1 MFNGI
6 IYNQGTIKSLRKNR
20 LSLFIEIETSLK
32 FKQNE
37 IGSSVCCNGVCLTLV
52 KILKNSIF
60 FYLSN
65 ETLSKSNF
73 KKINLKEKINLEK
86 SLVFGNKISGH
97 YTQGHVDTTGVIKK
111 ISIIDKS
118 WTIQIKISNNYKR
131 YIVEKGSVS
140 VNGVSLTVSKIDN
153 FGFEITI
160 IPHTLKMTNLTK
172 LKKNNIV
179 NIEFDIFG
187 KYLIDLK
194 K

>member
-6 IYNQGTIKSLRKNR
+6 IYNQGTIKSLSKNR
-20 LSLFIEIETSLK
+20 LSSFIEIETSLK

-52 KILKNSIF
+52 KITKNSIY

-65 ETLSKSNF
+65 ETLLKSNF
-73 KKINLKEKINLEK
+73 KEIKLNEEINLEK

-97 YTQGHVDTTGVIKK
+97 YTQGHIDTTGVIKK

-140 VNGVSLTVSKIDN
+140 VNGESLTVYKINN

>member
-118 WTIQIKISNNYKR
+118 WTIQIKISNNYKK

-187 KYLIDLK
+187 KYLIDLNK
-194 K
+194 

>member
-65 ETLSKSNF
+65 ETLSKYNF

-118 WTIQIKISNNYKR
+118 WTIQIKISNNYKK

>member
-118 WTIQIKISNNYKR
+118 WTIQIKISNNYKK

-160 IPHTLKMTNLTK
+160 IHHTLKMTNLTK

>member
-1 MFNGI
+1 M
-6 IYNQGTIKSLRKNR
+6 
-20 LSLFIEIETSLK
+20 SLFIEIETSLK

-118 WTIQIKISNNYKR
+118 WTIQIKISNNYKK

-187 KYLIDLK
+187 KYLIDLNK
-194 K
+194 

>member
-118 WTIQIKISNNYKR
+118 WTIQIKISNNYKK

>member
-6 IYNQGTIKSLRKNR
+6 IYNQGTIKSLSKNR
-20 LSLFIEIETSLK
+20 LSSFIEIETSLK

-52 KILKNSIF
+52 KITKNSIY

-65 ETLSKSNF
+65 ETLLKSNF
-73 KKINLKEKINLEK
+73 KEIKLNEEINLEK

-97 YTQGHVDTTGVIKK
+97 YTQGHIDTTGVIKK

>member
-6 IYNQGTIKSLRKNR
+6 IYNHGSIKSFKKNK
-20 LSLFIEIETSLK
+20 LSSFIQIETNLN
-32 FKQNE
+32 FKKNE
-37 IGSSVCCNGVCLTLV
+37 VGSSVCCNGVCLTLV
-52 KILKNSIF
+52 EINKSSIF

-65 ETLSKSNF
+65 ETLLRSNF
-73 KKINLKEKINLEK
+73 KQIKLKDRINLEK
-86 SLVFGNKISGH
+86 SLIFGSKISGH
-97 YTQGHVDTTGVIKK
+97 YTQGHVDTTGIINK

-118 WTIQIKISNNYKR
+118 WVLQIRISNNYKK

-140 VNGVSLTVSKIDN
+140 INGVSLTVSKILN

-160 IPHTLKMTNLTK
+160 IPHTLKMTNLIK
-172 LKKNNIV
+172 LKRGNIV